1 MMESINTYDEFKKME
16 GCIIGSSSYLL
27 ITEEMISKYH
37 KSLSIVENSDFDYD
51 KNELI
56 DFYIISIMPYL
67 WKQMVDIRNVKMVIN
82 YGFDQIALINKVKIG
97 EHIRLVASIESVK
110 RVLGVTKVVIDFNI
124 EIKERAIRAVDG
136 KAIFLYHFN
145 D

>member
-1 MMESINTYDEFKKME
+1 ME

-37 KSLSIVENSDFDYD
+37 KSLSIVGNSDFDYD

-56 DFYIISIMPYL
+56 DFYMISIMPYL
-67 WKQMVDIRNVKMVIN
+67 WKQMVDIRNVKMIIN
-82 YGFDQIALINKVKIG
+82 YGFDQIALINKVKMG

-124 EIKERAIRAVDG
+124 EIKEREIRAVDG

>member
-1 MMESINTYDEFKKME
+1 MNLKKME

-37 KSLSIVENSDFDYD
+37 KSLSIVGNSDFDYD

-56 DFYIISIMPYL
+56 DFYMISIMPYL
-67 WKQMVDIRNVKMVIN
+67 WKQMVDIRNVKMIIN
-82 YGFDQIALINKVKIG
+82 YGFDQIALINKVKMG

-124 EIKERAIRAVDG
+124 EIKEREIRAVDG

>member
-124 EIKERAIRAVDG
+124 ETFFTYLGIAIGVLIR
-136 KAIFLYHFN
+136 N
-145 D
+145 

>member
-1 MMESINTYDEFKKME
+1 
-16 GCIIGSSSYLL
+16 
-27 ITEEMISKYH
+27 
-37 KSLSIVENSDFDYD
+37 
-51 KNELI
+51 
-56 DFYIISIMPYL
+56 
-67 WKQMVDIRNVKMVIN
+67 MVDIRNVKMVIN

-124 EIKERAIRAVDG
+124 EIKEREIRAVDG

>member
-1 MMESINTYDEFKKME
+1 MMESINTYAELKKME
-16 GCIIGSSSYLL
+16 GCIIGTSSYLL

-37 KSLSIVENSDFDYD
+37 KSVSIVENSDFDYD
-51 KNELI
+51 KNDLI

-67 WKQMVDIRNVKMVIN
+67 WKQIVDIRNVKMVIN

-97 EHIRLVASIESVK
+97 EHIRLIASIESVK
-110 RVLGVTKVVIDFNI
+110 RILGVTKVVIDFNI
-124 EIKERAIRAVDG
+124 EIKEREIRAVDG

>member
-1 MMESINTYDEFKKME
+1 MMESINTYAELKKME
-16 GCIIGSSSYLL
+16 GCIIGTSSYLL
-27 ITEEMISKYH
+27 ITEEMISEYH
-37 KSLSIVENSDFDYD
+37 KSVSIVENSDFDYD
-51 KNELI
+51 KNDLI

-67 WKQMVDIRNVKMVIN
+67 WKQIVDIRNVKMVIN

-97 EHIRLVASIESVK
+97 EHIRLIASIESVK
-110 RVLGVTKVVIDFNI
+110 RILGVTKVVIDFNI
-124 EIKERAIRAVDG
+124 EIKEREIRAVDG

>member
-56 DFYIISIMPYL
+56 
-67 WKQMVDIRNVKMVIN
+67 
-82 YGFDQIALINKVKIG
+82 
-97 EHIRLVASIESVK
+97 
-110 RVLGVTKVVIDFNI
+110 
-124 EIKERAIRAVDG
+124 
-136 KAIFLYHFN
+136 
-145 D
+145 

>member
-124 EIKERAIRAVDG
+124 EIKEREIRAVDG

>member
-27 ITEEMISKYH
+27 ITEEMISKYL

-124 EIKERAIRAVDG
+124 EIKEREIRAVDG

>member
-56 DFYIISIMPYL
+56 DFYIIYNAI
-67 WKQMVDIRNVKMVIN
+67 
-82 YGFDQIALINKVKIG
+82 
-97 EHIRLVASIESVK
+97 LVETN
-110 RVLGVTKVVIDFNI
+110 G
-124 EIKERAIRAVDG
+124 
-136 KAIFLYHFN
+136 
-145 D
+145 

>member
-16 GCIIGSSSYLL
+16 GCIIGASSYLL
-27 ITEEMISKYH
+27 ITDEMISKYH

-56 DFYIISIMPYL
+56 DFYIISVMPYL
-67 WKQMVDIRNVKMVIN
+67 WKQIVDIRNVKMVIN
-82 YGFDQIALINKVKIG
+82 YGFDQIVLINKVKIG
-97 EHIRLVASIESVK
+97 EHIRLIASIESVK

-124 EIKERAIRAVDG
+124 EIKEREIRAVDG

>member
-82 YGFDQIALINKVKIG
+82 YGFDQIALIKKVKIG

-124 EIKERAIRAVDG
+124 EIKEREIRAVDG

>member
-56 DFYIISIMPYL
+56 DFYMISIMPYL
-67 WKQMVDIRNVKMVIN
+67 WKQMVDIRNVKMIIN
-82 YGFDQIALINKVKIG
+82 YGFDQIALINKVKVG

-124 EIKERAIRAVDG
+124 EIKEREIRAVDG

>member
-1 MMESINTYDEFKKME
+1 ME

-124 EIKERAIRAVDG
+124 EIKEREIRAVDG